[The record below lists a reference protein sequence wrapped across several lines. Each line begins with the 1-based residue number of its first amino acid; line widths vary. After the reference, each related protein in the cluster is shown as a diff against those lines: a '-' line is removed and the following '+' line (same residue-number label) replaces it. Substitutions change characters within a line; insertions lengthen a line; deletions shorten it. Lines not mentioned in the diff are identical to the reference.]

1 MNWKI
6 HEEQKK
12 KYFNSTSKTF
22 RILNS
27 LAAKIVFTHTHH
39 IELRTRSRQR
49 YSEDFWK
56 LPPKQDY
63 VIIPIMALQIFENEM
78 GVLASLSN
86 VSYFTFTYL
95 VDRNIIG
102 DFL

>member
-1 MNWKI
+1 M
-6 HEEQKK
+6 
-12 KYFNSTSKTF
+12 
-22 RILNS
+22 
-27 LAAKIVFTHTHH
+27 AAKIVFTHTHH

-63 VIIPIMALQIFENEM
+63 VITPIMALQIFENEM

-95 VDRNIIG
+95 NSRLFIKISIRVKVAGNPGRNN
-102 DFL
+102 LLTKTKT

>member
-1 MNWKI
+1 M
-6 HEEQKK
+6 
-12 KYFNSTSKTF
+12 
-22 RILNS
+22 
-27 LAAKIVFTHTHH
+27 AAKIVFTHTHH

-63 VIIPIMALQIFENEM
+63 VITPIMALQIFENEM
-78 GVLASLSN
+78 GVLKSLSN

-95 VDRNIIG
+95 VDRKEVIYHGAELRLFHCFTVLIF
-102 DFL
+102 DA